1 MTFSQGE
8 LLPVN
13 KLQLEIFM
21 LMVQEGNIHCV
32 SQRLS
37 IEPSSITTSICA
49 LENAL
54 GFNLI
59 KRGRNIRKVILTE
72 KGHAFYRLTPELLR
86 LLNVIADIRAG
97 IKQPGKSFPPGKI
110 ISSAQG
116 NTGRF

>member
-1 MTFSQGE
+1 MNKSQ
-8 LLPVN
+8 V
-13 KLQLEIFM
+13 EIFM
-21 LMVQEGNIHCV
+21 LMVREGSIHFV

-37 IEPSSITTSICA
+37 IAPSLITTSVCA
-49 LENAL
+49 LENEL

-72 KGHAFYRLTPELLR
+72 KGHAFYRLAPELLR
-86 LLNVIADIRAG
+86 LLNAIADIRAG